1 MLGVSYVCVCEL
13 IYVGVSVSW
22 LEVGVIGLNNPEM
35 ISSSE
40 GTKPTVAGPLSEL
53 SVSEPP

>member
-1 MLGVSYVCVCEL
+1 MVGVSYVCVCEL
-13 IYVGVSVSW
+13 IYVGVSVG
-22 LEVGVIGLNNPEM
+22 LIGLNNPET

-53 SVSEPP
+53 SVSEPL

>member
-1 MLGVSYVCVCEL
+1 MVGVSYVCVCEL

-22 LEVGVIGLNNPEM
+22 LEVGLIGLNNPEM

-40 GTKPTVAGPLSEL
+40 AQNPL
-53 SVSEPP
+53 